1 MKIKRN
7 SWILAA
13 CLGVALLFFL
23 PLQANAKK
31 HFSKKAIT
39 QVQQQLK
46 ELGYYQGEITGSLD
60 ENTAEAVKAFQ
71 KDHKKL
77 KIDGIPG
84 KETRKALTRAIKQK
98 AIGSTQKK
106 SPPSEKQTK
115 K

>member
-1 MKIKRN
+1 MMKIKRN

-13 CLGVALLFFL
+13 CLGMALLFFL

-46 ELGYYQGEITGSLD
+46 ELDYYKGEITGSLD

-71 KDHKKL
+71 KDHEI

-84 KETRKALTRAIKQK
+84 KDTRKALTRAIKQK
-98 AIGSTQKK
+98 AAGSTQKK

>member
-1 MKIKRN
+1 MIKVTKN

-46 ELGYYQGEITGSLD
+46 ELDYYKGEITGSLD
-60 ENTAEAVKAFQ
+60 ESTAEAVKAFQ
-71 KDHKKL
+71 KDHKIE
-77 KIDGIPG
+77 IDGIPG
-84 KETRKALTRAIKQK
+84 KKTRKALTRAIKQK
-98 AIGSTQKK
+98 ATGSTQ

>member
-13 CLGVALLFFL
+13 CLGVVALLFFL

-60 ENTAEAVKAFQ
+60 ENNAEAVKAFQ
-71 KDHKKL
+71 KDHKIQ
-77 KIDGIPG
+77 IDGIPG
-84 KETRKALTRAIKQK
+84 KNTRKALTRAIKQK
-98 AIGSTQKK
+98 AAGSTQKK

>member
-13 CLGVALLFFL
+13 CLGMALLFFL

-46 ELGYYQGEITGSLD
+46 ELGYYQGETTGSLD

-71 KDHKKL
+71 RDHKI

-84 KETRKALTRAIKQK
+84 KKTRKALTRAIKQK
-98 AIGSTQKK
+98 ATGSTQKK
-106 SPPSEKQTK
+106 SPPSEKQTTK
-115 K
+115 